1 MRIMFDTT
9 KYKIS
14 DSDFKKTEFGYVLN
28 LLGAEI
34 VIEKRAN
41 SSSYV
46 VYIKSMKGKIPEW
59 AKKESSSYYLLEN
72 AKNEAESIART
83 LWLKKQG
90 GQFEAGYYACLHGC
104 FFEGRKGK

>member
-28 LLGAEI
+28 FLGAEI

-41 SSSYV
+41 SSAYV
-46 VYIKSMKGKIPEW
+46 VYVKSMEGEIPDW
-59 AKKESSSYYLLEN
+59 AKKESSSYLLLES
-72 AKNEAESIART
+72 AKNEAELLARD
-83 LWLKKQG
+83 LWLEKQG
-90 GQFEAGYYACLHGC
+90 WKFKAGYYACLHGW
-104 FFEGRKGK
+104 FERSKGK